1 MATVVKH
8 TEDSMLALLRKRY
21 TEHRGNG
28 PAWAFI
34 PHVRNAAGFD
44 ASRTADA
51 IAMSLWPS
59 RGLELHGF
67 EIKVSRSD
75 WQRELL
81 KPDKAESFCAIVDRW
96 WLVVSD
102 AAIVHDGELPP
113 TWGLLIVRGGKLVAK
128 VDAPAL
134 RRRPPGDTRLSDA
147 FSRSFLAA
155 LLRSAARTES
165 VAPAE
170 VTAAVQQARIQWDAL
185 HEQNIESWRSERDE
199 LRERIRQ
206 FENAAGVSIN
216 GGRWLGT
223 HTAEEVGT
231 ALRQVLNGEADA
243 DMMSNQFRAIARD
256 AERIAAQA
264 NRAAGDQ
271 VGELR
276 EVAF

>member
-1 MATVVKH
+1 MATAVKH
-8 TEDSMLALLRKRY
+8 TEESMLGLLRKRY

-28 PAWAFI
+28 PAWAFV

-44 ASRTADA
+44 ATRTVDA

-59 RGLELHGF
+59 RVLELHGF
-67 EIKVSRSD
+67 EVKVSRSD

-113 TWGLLIVRGGKLVAK
+113 TWGLLVVRGGKLVAK

-155 LLRSAARTES
+155 LLRSAARTHS
-165 VAPAE
+165 VAPEE
-170 VTAAVQQARIQWDAL
+170 VTAAVNEARNQWEAL
-185 HEQNIESWRSERDE
+185 HEQNIESWRVERDE

-206 FENAAGVSIN
+206 FENAAGVSIG
-216 GGRWLGT
+216 GGRWPGV
-223 HTAEEVGT
+223 HTAEEVGA
-231 ALRQVLNGEADA
+231 ALRLVLNGERDA
-243 DMMSNQFRAIARD
+243 DGLSNRFRAIARD
-256 AERIAAQA
+256 ADRIASEAR
-264 NRAAGDQ
+264 RAAGDQ

-276 EVAF
+276 EVVF